1 MASSATPGS
10 QIGPL
15 NPGDVVSAA
24 IQLYRD
30 RFKTFIALAL
40 YATLWIAGGVL
51 GLVLAIALLAGL
63 FGVIGGDI
71 MALLG
76 GLIGFLVGLAA
87 LVYGSAKYYL
97 ISSVIGRLCFRD
109 LIHDPETSLQ
119 ARRQVA
125 PKLAQFLLLGILLGL
140 AYIAA
145 YLLVG
150 LVALIAGGSV
160 GFLTAGIFAALIN
173 PTAGNIIGIVL
184 GGMLGLALL
193 LVALVWI
200 VSKLFIADVVL
211 AVEPQREAPESI
223 GRSWTLTN
231 TAIWRIQVVFL
242 ATFIIQLPIIAVTNY
257 IPSILL
263 QALPLGTVAYALF
276 YTLSLV
282 LSLIGSIFVLPLWQA
297 VKGVLYYDL
306 RSRREGLDIQFRDRP
321 RDQRGPRD
329 S

>member
-71 MALLG
+71 MAILG

-150 LVALIAGGSV
+150 LAALIAGGSV

-306 RSRREGLDIQFRDRP
+306 RSRREGLDLELRNRP
-321 RDQRGPRD
+321 GESPA
-329 S
+329 